1 MPNLSEFN
9 DNLKE
14 PISELVTT
22 VSDLVLKH
30 YPRTRTVVLQ
40 YNTEKTYV
48 GKNDNGRFKTYQLEN
63 GDNIVLDEYME
74 EKYDLFIEC
83 KKEIDESNPN
93 RKLRSFNIFFN
104 IKSKEINICRNR
116 IGSVSMVNS
125 RLFKPFTCSK

>member
-40 YNTEKTYV
+40 YNNEKTYV